1 MIKYLT
7 LPIGELK
14 TAETESKTRQN
25 TTSKEVADEEDS
37 LNSILR
43 TDEVTAAADVGLGMF
58 LPVAAVLNGE
68 RYRKTEQG

>member
-25 TTSKEVADEEDS
+25 TTSKVVTDKEDS
-37 LNSILR
+37 LNSIFR
-43 TDEVTAAADVGLGMF
+43 TDQVTVAADVGLGMF
-58 LPVAAVLNGE
+58 LLVAAILNGE
-68 RYRKTEQG
+68 RHRKTEQG